1 MVSQSGMNVLKL
13 NVFTSENEIG
23 RIRCSDITEQIEDI
37 YFNVLTLN
45 IEFISRHKTLIF
57 SRVQSTSENIE
68 KSCLTREMNPNSK

>member
-1 MVSQSGMNVLKL
+1 MVFQSAMNIYMFREWKRPCYIHVQ
-13 NVFTSENEIG
+13 S
-23 RIRCSDITEQIEDI
+23 SDITEQIEDI